1 MPIERITGIVTDIV
15 RHNDRHNIVTLFT
28 RTRGRVSFL
37 SSAGQGKTG
46 RARNARLQLLAI
58 VESDV
63 NFRENKSLQT
73 LSTISTPVIWRD
85 IYFNPVKSAMV
96 MFISEFL
103 NRYLRDASPEPLLWD
118 YVARSLAILDSQ
130 RGRCGNFHLSFL
142 IGFLQFAGITPD
154 THDYEAGDIFDM
166 QAGQMVAY
174 RPGHNNFLPP
184 DETSF
189 LPKLL
194 RMNFANDRFFRFRS
208 GERRIILSKLLQY
221 YAVHFPGMANLRSPE
236 ILAEVFS

>member
-28 RTRGRVSFL
+28 RSRGRISFL
-37 SSAGQGKTG
+37 SSASQGKAG

-63 NFRENKSLQT
+63 NFKESKTLQT
-73 LSTISTPVIWRD
+73 LASISTPVIWRD

-118 YVARSLAILDSQ
+118 YVVHTMSILDSR
-130 RGRCGNFHLSFL
+130 RGPCSNFHISFL
-142 IGFLQFAGITPD
+142 VGFLQFAGITPD

-166 QAGQMVAY
+166 QGGQMVAY
-174 RPGHNNFLPP
+174 RPAHSNFLPP

-194 RMNFANDRFFRFRS
+194 RMNFDNDRCFRFRV